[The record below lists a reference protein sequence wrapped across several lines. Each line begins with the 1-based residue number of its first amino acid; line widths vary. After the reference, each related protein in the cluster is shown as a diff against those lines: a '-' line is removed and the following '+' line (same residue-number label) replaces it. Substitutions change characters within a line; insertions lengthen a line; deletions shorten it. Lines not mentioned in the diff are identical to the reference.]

1 MPSLRTYYRSQI
13 MLFSS
18 LRYDVL
24 SVLYRIGTVRV
35 NLHVVHMQPRP
46 APLLYAG
53 CALLNHQREVCVL

>member
-1 MPSLRTYYRSQI
+1 MGCRSQI

-18 LRYDVL
+18 FRYDVL

-35 NLHVVHMQPRP
+35 NLHVVHMQLRP

-53 CALLNHQREVCVL
+53 RALLKHQRGVCVL